1 VHDAVEDLLAT
12 GQVQLPYIGVVPAQL
27 TPQIAERFGLEDARG
42 FLVADLEPGGPA
54 AQAGME
60 PGDLVTSIGDEET
73 PSVEAFLGA
82 LRRREPGETVPVQL
96 LRDGDERTVQVT
108 LVDRPRS

>member
-1 VHDAVEDLLAT
+1 
-12 GQVQLPYIGVVPAQL
+12 
-27 TPQIAERFGLEDARG
+27 
-42 FLVADLEPGGPA
+42 
-54 AQAGME
+54 ME

-82 LRRREPGETVPVQL
+82 LRRREPGETVPVEL